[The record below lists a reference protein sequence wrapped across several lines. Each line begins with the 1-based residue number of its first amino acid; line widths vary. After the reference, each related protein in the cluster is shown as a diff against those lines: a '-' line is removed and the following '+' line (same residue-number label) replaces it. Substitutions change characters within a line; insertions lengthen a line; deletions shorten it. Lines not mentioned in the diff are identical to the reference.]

1 MDESYAPTLLK
12 RELKRQKKQRPDA
25 ELYTVLDLHASNGS
39 KATISLFESASRPS
53 KFSNI

>member
-12 RELKRQKKQRPDA
+12 RELKRQKKQRPGA

-39 KATISLFESASRPS
+39 KAAISLFESASRPS